1 MKIYI
6 WQGFFMLKNILI
18 NCNIKCRAKFGKS
31 IAYWNKFYVY
41 TAISMADL

>member
-1 MKIYI
+1 MQCHHYSLYKD
-6 WQGFFMLKNILI
+6 LLI

>member
-1 MKIYI
+1 MVLKQNSKI
-6 WQGFFMLKNILI
+6 I

>member
-1 MKIYI
+1 MPCKI
-6 WQGFFMLKNILI
+6 
-18 NCNIKCRAKFGKS
+18 GKS

>member
-1 MKIYI
+1 MP
-6 WQGFFMLKNILI
+6 
-18 NCNIKCRAKFGKS
+18 CKFGKS